1 MNVPGASCL
10 TLLLLTSAALPAQQA
25 TPAFRAETNLVLV
38 PVVVRNAKGEAVAN
52 LTKADFHLFDNGK
65 EQAIASFSV
74 EETSGQVAP
83 DRSQPDAN
91 PAPQNSAAEAASPA
105 SPAPMIVPEHY
116 VALLFDDQHVKNCDP
131 DPPPGYIGCIG
142 DLWHSRDAAKKMI
155 KTLKPTDRVGV
166 FTSSGQVML
175 DFTSDRAKIDEA
187 LMKLREGK
195 PVLPTVA
202 NSGLREREVE
212 NQTEE
217 AINFCGGIV
226 KRMSHLP
233 GQRTLVFI
241 SPGLKLHG
249 DDWSS
254 VGSAMYLIDNSIR
267 ARVVINSL
275 DARGLTYERAGAFW
289 EFQQRVTDGTGG
301 TFIRDTND
309 LNSSIERLA
318 ATPKYIYVLGFSP
331 QDIKQDGSF
340 HRLTVKLREG
350 HNLEIQARA
359 GYAAPD
365 AKELARKAS
374 QPKATPAAAPAQVS
388 EADTQQV
395 AKALGIATPAAI
407 TPTFK
412 AETNLVLVPVVVR
425 DSKGDVVGGL
435 GKSDFQLLRDGQ
447 PQPIATFAL
456 EETSNRT
463 VEDRSVGEGPKAPA
477 VIPEHFAALMF
488 DDAHFDFGRYED
500 IVYSR
505 NAVLKYLDTLQSS
518 DRVALFT
525 SSGLFDVDFTTDHA
539 KIQEALLKIA
549 PGPSLFYGM
558 PPDEVARL
566 IVGKCDKIVSR
577 MALLPGTRTLVF
589 ISAGLPV
596 HGNTWSAVPDT
607 MRLIDRAIRSR
618 VVIGAMDVRGLSEM
632 AATTRAWEFQM
643 DVSEGTGGKFIRD
656 TNDLDGAV
664 RQLAATPKYIY
675 VLGFSPDT
683 AKGKP
688 GFHKLEVK
696 LPGRKLDVQARNG
709 YSDGDAPP
717 PPAPVTTAKVETP
730 RVSEA
735 ETKELTQ
742 ALGIRAAASAK
753 NDEMVTTEQPATFK
767 VQTNLVEVPVIVR
780 DRAGHA
786 IGNLKQ
792 EDFHITDK
800 GKRQE
805 ITKFAIVKSAAQPA
819 PVPDTKAEAATP
831 GASTPAAALNSPSV
845 PTRFVAFVFDDV
857 HLQFA
862 DLPQV
867 RNAVVKYLNT
877 SLAPQDRV
885 ALVTTSGKNSVDFTA
900 KPDEVNAALLKV
912 VPNPFAASPMRTCM
926 YVSYFQAVQIDQ
938 QVGLHPSMDDLPR
951 SLPLRVAY
959 FDASQCL
966 HDGDSRSIFNL
977 TLDEIRHA
985 DENGQRESQAALAGL
1000 KELVRRMAVLPGQ
1013 RAIILVSPGFFVS
1026 PELQT
1031 QNNEL
1036 EALAIRSKVLIN
1048 TIDARGVW
1056 TDPGFDASRRGAAPP
1071 PDLATFRVTD
1081 ANVAADELIALAE
1094 DTGGTV
1100 HMNNDF
1106 LEGVRKAAAAPEYL
1120 YILGFVPQDLKLDGS
1135 FHTLKVTASSGE
1147 KLTLQARR
1155 GYWAPKHS
1163 EDEAAVSKQQIEDAV
1178 FSRDE
1183 IHSLPVDMHTQLSK
1197 SGEQSKLTVLTSV
1210 DLKLVHLRKAD
1221 DRNRN
1226 DLTIVAALFDTNGN
1240 FVVGTQKLLELRLR
1254 DETVARLEQKPPI
1267 VINTDFDVKP
1277 GGYLVRLVVRDAE
1290 GQQVTAE
1297 NAAVRVQ

>member
-1 MNVPGASCL
+1 MALVI
-10 TLLLLTSAALPAQQA
+10 LLLLTAAALPAQQA

-52 LTKADFHLFDNGK
+52 LTKDDFLLFDNGK
-65 EQAIASFSV
+65 EQTIASFAV
-74 EETSGQVAP
+74 EETSGQVAQ
-83 DRSQPDAN
+83 DRSQPDAGAAAVPAAN
-91 PAPQNSAAEAASPA
+91 PAP
-105 SPAPMIVPEHY
+105 MVIPEHY
-116 VALLFDDQHVKNCDP
+116 VALLFDDEHVKNCNP

-166 FTSSGQVML
+166 FTSSGQVTL
-175 DFTSDRAKIDEA
+175 DFTADRAKIDEA

-195 PVLPTVA
+195 PVLPTVP

-217 AINFCGGIV
+217 AIKFCGGVV

-254 VGSAMYLIDNSIR
+254 VGSTMYLIDNSIR

-275 DARGLTYERAGAFW
+275 DARGLTYERSGSFS
-289 EFQQRVTDGTGG
+289 EFQERVTDGTGG
-301 TFIRDTND
+301 KYIRDTND
-309 LNSSIERLA
+309 LNGAIERLA

-340 HRLTVKLREG
+340 HRLAVKLREG
-350 HNLEIQARA
+350 HNLDIQARA

-365 AKELARKAS
+365 AKELARQKAKPAS
-374 QPKATPAAAPAQVS
+374 STAATAVQVS
-388 EADTQQV
+388 EADTRQV
-395 AKALGIATPAAI
+395 EQALGIATV
-407 TPTFK
+407 TR
-412 AETNLVLVPVVVR
+412 N
-425 DSKGDVVGGL
+425 S
-435 GKSDFQLLRDGQ
+435 S
-447 PQPIATFAL
+447 PQPESAM
-456 EETSNRT
+456 
-463 VEDRSVGEGPKAPA
+463 PQPA
-477 VIPEHFAALMF
+477 GAAV
-488 DDAHFDFGRYED
+488 AAAAQT
-500 IVYSR
+500 
-505 NAVLKYLDTLQSS
+505 NAK
-518 DRVALFT
+518 
-525 SSGLFDVDFTTDHA
+525 
-539 KIQEALLKIA
+539 
-549 PGPSLFYGM
+549 
-558 PPDEVARL
+558 
-566 IVGKCDKIVSR
+566 
-577 MALLPGTRTLVF
+577 
-589 ISAGLPV
+589 
-596 HGNTWSAVPDT
+596 
-607 MRLIDRAIRSR
+607 
-618 VVIGAMDVRGLSEM
+618 
-632 AATTRAWEFQM
+632 
-643 DVSEGTGGKFIRD
+643 
-656 TNDLDGAV
+656 
-664 RQLAATPKYIY
+664 
-675 VLGFSPDT
+675 
-683 AKGKP
+683 
-688 GFHKLEVK
+688 
-696 LPGRKLDVQARNG
+696 
-709 YSDGDAPP
+709 
-717 PPAPVTTAKVETP
+717 
-730 RVSEA
+730 SEA
-735 ETKELTQ
+735 SLPSAEETKELAQ
-742 ALGIRAAASAK
+742 ALDIRTPVPPK
-753 NDEMVTTEQPATFK
+753 NDEMTTTEQPATFK
-767 VQTNLVEVPVIVR
+767 VQSNLVEVPVIVR

-792 EDFHITDK
+792 EDFHIADK

-805 ITKFAIVKSAAQPA
+805 ITRFAIVKSAGQTAPA
-819 PVPDTKAEAATP
+819 PDTKAAPSTP
-831 GASTPAAALNSPSV
+831 GAPAPAAAPSAPAV

-867 RNAVVKYLNT
+867 RNAVLKYLST
-877 SLAPQDRV
+877 SLSPQDRV

-900 KPDEVNAALLKV
+900 KPEEVNAALLKI
-912 VPNPFAASPMRTCM
+912 VPNPFAPSAMRTCM

-966 HDGDSRSIFNL
+966 HDADSRSIFNL
-977 TLDEIRHA
+977 ALDEIRQA
-985 DENGQRESQAALAGL
+985 DENGQRESQAALGGL

-1026 PELQT
+1026 SELQNANT
-1031 QNNEL
+1031 EL

-1056 TDPGFDASRRGAAPP
+1056 TDPGFEASRRGAAPP
-1071 PDLATFRVTD
+1071 PDIATFRRTD
-1081 ANVAADELIALAE
+1081 MNVAADELIALAE

-1120 YILGFVPQDLKLDGS
+1120 YILGFVPQDLKMDGS
-1135 FHTLKVTASSGE
+1135 FHALKVTTSSGE

-1163 EDEAAVSKQQIEDAV
+1163 EDEAAVSKQEIEDAV

-1183 IHSLPVDMHTQLSK
+1183 MHSLPVDMHTQLSK

-1210 DLKLVHLRKAD
+1210 DLKLIHLRKAE

-1240 FVVGTQKLLELRLR
+1240 FVAGTQKLLELRLR

-1290 GQQVTAE
+1290 GQQITAE
-1297 NAAVRVQ
+1297 NAAVQVQ